1 MSHQSNWTLY
11 QEFASRTV
19 NAVPVIETIIEK
31 LRSENWSSR
40 DIFGIHLAVEEAV
53 VNAVTHG
60 NHEDE
65 EKVVNVACQIRPD
78 HFSIE
83 VIDEGR
89 GFDARKVPDPR
100 SVARLDME
108 HGRGVL
114 LMNAMMDRVEY
125 LGRGNHL
132 VLEKRR
138 TGCDL
143 SEVSAVELALP
154 EA

>member
-1 MSHQSNWTLY
+1 MSQQSTWTLY
-11 QEFASRTV
+11 KQLTSSTA
-19 NAVPVIETIIEK
+19 NAVPVIESIIDQ
-31 LRSENWSSR
+31 LRRDNWSSR

-60 NHEDE
+60 NREDE
-65 EKVVNVACQIRPD
+65 EKLVDVACQIQDD

-83 VIDEGR
+83 VIDQGT
-89 GFDARKVPDPR
+89 GFDSRKIPDPT
-100 SVARLDME
+100 SNARLDVE

-138 TGCDL
+138 SGCDL
-143 SEVSAVELALP
+143 SDMSAVELALP